1 MYLCRLICKNNLFF
15 VNNIRTIHFM
25 KKTCLFWALFL
36 CFFSSFAQNI
46 QFTLLQS
53 SDQEVVIRVDFPDFN
68 TRSVTVD
75 GQRMSLLTM
84 SEAYP
89 INEVGNPQLL
99 QTATSLII
107 PENSVPSVEILH
119 SSSHIVNGFELAPS
133 KGTLYRNINPQ
144 DIPYQKGSAYLQD
157 KMLYNDSVTLGNS
170 YQLHDYHGIPV
181 RFYPFAYNPVRKELK
196 VYSSITVRIR
206 FNSTSYIQHPSR
218 VSKTFKDIY
227 QNHFLNYRTMR
238 STPLEENGAI
248 LILAPEEFC
257 AAMQPYAD
265 WKIKNGYPTEIVSLS
280 TTGNTSSQ
288 VKNYITNYYNSHNLT
303 FVLLV
308 GDSGKFPTIT
318 ANGNISDNY
327 YGEIAGN
334 DNYADVIIGKI
345 SAETVDHINTQVDRF
360 IQYEQNPPVTAHFP
374 VFCGIASNQGPGDN
388 NEYDYDH
395 IRNIDNILQNYTYT
409 SGYEFFEGS
418 HGGLDGSGNP
428 TATQVANAINA
439 GVGVI
444 NYCGH
449 GDDDMWVTSSFTNTH
464 IQNLTNYNKLPF
476 IISVACINGEYS
488 GQTCFAEAWMRAT
501 KNGQPTG
508 AVSTLMSTINQ
519 SWDEPMCGQDRM
531 NQLLTEASN
540 LPQRHTF
547 GGIVFNGLLHML
559 DTYSSSSNSEAT
571 KMARTWVLFGDPT
584 LLVRTDVPQPLNVA
598 YTNPIL
604 VGSPNVTF
612 TSPVENAKVS
622 ISRNNQV
629 FATGNISNGSLTI
642 NLPTNV
648 VPGDTFCVVAS
659 HPNYIP
665 FVGDLSFIP
674 NNGPYIISESF
685 TLHDNGNH
693 DGNADNGESVNIDM
707 DFHNIGNQNANNIQ
721 TILSSNNPYIII
733 TKSTQNLSQLVAG
746 ANTISQNA
754 YSFTVKDN
762 APAFETVL
770 FTLTLIYD
778 GETKQHNFSIP
789 LHAPQLSIKD
799 VTILDTAGNR
809 NGRLDFG
816 EKATL
821 LVNLGNVG
829 NGLAANGTMYVTCP
843 DGKLK
848 FFRWPQDIPALQSSQ
863 SYVAP
868 IYIQVKDNVTDPT
881 IATLHVSYHS
891 GNYTEIKEIP
901 LKIGASIEDWESGD
915 FTVFEWQNDNSH
927 PWTITTQNPYEG
939 TYAARSG
946 AIGNSLSSSLSLVVE
961 CNQPDTISFYY
972 MVSSEATYDY
982 LNFTIDGI
990 KEGSWTGDVD
1000 WTKAQFYI
1008 TPGRHTLKWEY
1019 KKDNWM
1025 SAGSDMAMIDFISL
1039 PLAGRSGVGIEES
1052 VSTDEIVV
1060 FPNPTRDVIKILTP
1074 EARPMQYQLTDL
1086 SGRILQQ
1093 GEIIDE
1099 QTLSLTS
1106 YSNGIYI
1113 IRLTDKQN
1121 LVKTFKI
1128 VKQ

>member
-1 MYLCRLICKNNLFF
+1 
-15 VNNIRTIHFM
+15 M
-25 KKTCLFWALFL
+25 KKTCLFLASLL
-36 CFFSSFAQNI
+36 CFLSSFAQNI

-68 TRSVTVD
+68 TRSVVVYD
-75 GQRMSLLTM
+75 QQMSLLTM

-99 QTATSLII
+99 QTATSLMI
-107 PENSVPSVEILH
+107 PENSAPSVEILH

-144 DIPYQKGSAYLQD
+144 DIPYQKGPAYLQD
-157 KMLYNDSVTLGNS
+157 KMLYNDSVTLGDS

-206 FNSTSYIQHPSR
+206 FNSTSDIQHPSR
-218 VSKTFKDIY
+218 ISKTFKDIY
-227 QNHFLNYRTMR
+227 QNHFLNYHTMR

-248 LILAPEEFC
+248 LILAPQEFC

-334 DNYADVIIGKI
+334 DCYADVIIGKI
-345 SAETVDHINTQVDRF
+345 SAETVDHVNTQVDRF
-360 IQYEQNPPVTAHFP
+360 IQYEQNPPETSHFP
-374 VFCGIASNQGPGDN
+374 VFCGIASSQGPGDN

-418 HGGLDGSGNP
+418 HGGLDGAGNP

-449 GDDDMWVTSSFTNTH
+449 GDYNMWVTSSFSNTNV
-464 IQNLTNYNKLPF
+464 QNLTNYNKLPF
-476 IISVACINGEYS
+476 IISVACVNGEYS
-488 GQTCFAEAWMRAT
+488 GKTCFAETWMRAT

-531 NQLLTEASN
+531 NLLLTETSN

-547 GGIVFNGLLHML
+547 GGIVFNGLMHMM

-571 KMARTWVLFGDPT
+571 KMARTWVIFGDPT
-584 LLVRTDVPQPLNVA
+584 LLVRTAVPQPLNVS
-598 YTNPIL
+598 YTNSVF

-629 FATGNISNGSLTI
+629 IGTGNISNGSLVM
-642 NLPTNV
+642 NLPTSA

-665 FVGDLSFIP
+665 FVGTLTFIP
-674 NNGPYIISESF
+674 NNGPYVMPESF
-685 TLHDNGNH
+685 TLNDNGNH
-693 DGNADNGESVNIDM
+693 DGNADNGETVNIDV
-707 DFHNIGNQNANNIQ
+707 DFHNIGNQNASNIQ
-721 TILSSNNPYIII
+721 TVLSTNSPYVTIKNG
-733 TKSTQNLSQLVAG
+733 TLNLSQLGAG
-746 ANTISQNA
+746 ANTVSQGA
-754 YSFTVKDN
+754 YKFKVADN
-762 APAFETVL
+762 APAFETAI
-770 FTLTLIYD
+770 FTLMLTYN
-778 GETKQHNFSIP
+778 GEAKLQNFSIP
-789 LHAPQLSIKD
+789 LHAPKLSITD
-799 VTILDTAGNR
+799 ATILDTAGNR

-821 LVNLGNVG
+821 LVNVGNVG
-829 NGLAANGTMYVTCP
+829 NGSSANGTVYLSSP
-843 DGKLK
+843 DGKIK
-848 FFRWPQDIPALQSSQ
+848 FLRGPQSVPSLQVSQ

-868 IYIQVKDNVTDPT
+868 FYIQVKSDVTEPT
-881 IATLHVSYHS
+881 IAILRIAYYS
-891 GNYTEIKEIP
+891 GDYTEVKEIP

-915 FTVFEWQNDNSH
+915 FSQFEWQNDNSH
-927 PWTITTQNPYEG
+927 LWTITTQGPYEG
-939 TYAARSG
+939 TYAAKSG
-946 AIGNSLSSSLSLVVE
+946 TIGNNQSSTLSIVVE
-961 CNQPDTISFYY
+961 SSHPDTVSFYY
-972 MVSSEATYDY
+972 KVSSEENYDY
-982 LNFTIDGI
+982 LYFTIDGV
-990 KEGSWTGDVD
+990 KEGSWTGDIN
-1000 WTKAQFYI
+1000 WTKAQYYI
-1008 TPGRHTLKWEY
+1008 NSGRHTLKWEY

-1025 SAGSDMAMIDFISL
+1025 SAGSDMAMIDLISL
-1039 PLAGRSGVGIEES
+1039 PLASKSDVGIEEI
-1052 VSTDEIVV
+1052 VSDNEIVV
-1060 FPNPTRDVIKILTP
+1060 YPNPTCDVVKILTP
-1074 EARPMQYQLTDL
+1074 ESRPMQYQLMDL
-1086 SGRILQQ
+1086 SGRILKQ
-1093 GEIIDE
+1093 GEFTQE
-1099 QTLSLTS
+1099 QTLSLAS
-1106 YSNGIYI
+1106 YSNGIYLM
-1113 IRLTDKQN
+1113 RVTDKHN